1 MFFFT
6 YLARELRRRL
16 WQAIFIVLGL
26 AIGVGLVLTVTAAS
40 VGVKNAQS
48 DVLEGL
54 YGVGTDIT
62 VTGTRPP
69 APPGGGG
76 HVGIESG
83 PDGPQMCVSGV
94 CHALKNGYTIDGL
107 GSPSYWPISDTAVS
121 KVAAM
126 KDVTA
131 AAGGVLLTDD
141 RTTISSNLPLLTSFT
156 LDGADISQLK
166 LGPLSDAAVSS
177 GRAFTASDA
186 DKDVAVVDQGYAASN
201 GLKVGGTMKF
211 ADMRF
216 TIIGL
221 VEQPEGSSPPDVYI
235 PLARAQTVT
244 GQDPVA
250 AVGSMKNDVNMIYVS
265 AASAA
270 DIATV
275 QSEIAKLL
283 PTAQITT
290 PSSLAAQVTGSL
302 TSAAKLAGDLGKW
315 LSVLVLI
322 AAFAVA
328 VLLTV
333 AAVARRVRE
342 FGTLKALGW
351 PGRRIVAQVMGESLV
366 VGILGAAVGVGLGYA
381 AVAVINAIAPKLSA
395 TLTQPTG
402 MHIVSP
408 NGVVNPTTA
417 HAVSVPLSAAVGGTA
432 TGLAVAL
439 ALVGALL
446 AGAFGSWRIG
456 RLRPADAIA
465 KVGLPWSTSSPA
477 CPRSTARARGQS
489 GRSPARS
496 DLASIPSS

>member
-16 WQAIFIVLGL
+16 GQAVFIALGL
-26 AIGVGLVLTVTAAS
+26 ATGVGLVLTVMAAS
-40 VGVKNAQS
+40 AGVKNAQS
-48 DVLEGL
+48 DVLKGL

-62 VTGTRPP
+62 VNGTPP
-69 APPGGGG
+69 SAPPPGGGSR
-76 HVGIESG
+76 VQIEKAA
-83 PDGPQMCVSGV
+83 DGTQMCVNGV
-94 CHALKNGYTIDGL
+94 CHVLKNGYTIDGL
-107 GSPSYWPISDTAVS
+107 GSPSYWPISDKAVS
-121 KVAAM
+121 TVAAM

-131 AAGGVLLTDD
+131 VAGGLLLTDD
-141 RTTISSNLPLLTSFT
+141 RTTISSNRAVLTSFT
-156 LDGADISQLK
+156 LDGADISRLK

-186 DKDVAVVDQGYAASN
+186 DKDVALADQGYAASS
-201 GLKVGGTMKF
+201 GLKVGGTLKIGGTT
-211 ADMRF
+211 F

-221 VEQPEGSSPPDVYI
+221 VEQPEGSSPPEVYI
-235 PLARAQTVT
+235 PLARAQAVT
-244 GQDPVA
+244 EQDPVA
-250 AVGSMKNDVNMIYVS
+250 AAGSMKNDVNTIYVTV
-265 AASAA
+265 ASAA
-270 DIATV
+270 DIAAV

-290 PSSLAAQVTGSL
+290 PSSLADQVTGSL
-302 TSAAKLAGDLGKW
+302 TSAAKLAGDLAKW

-328 VLLTV
+328 VLLTM

-351 PGRRIVAQVMGESLV
+351 PSWRIIAQVMGESLV
-366 VGILGAAVGVGLGYA
+366 AGILGAAVGTGLGYA

-395 TLTQPTG
+395 TQTQPTG

-417 HAVSVPLSAAVGGTA
+417 HTVSVPLSAAVGGAA

-439 ALVGALL
+439 ALAGALL
-446 AGAFGSWRIG
+446 AGACSSWRIG
-456 RLRPADAIA
+456 RLRPAVAIA
-465 KVGLPWSTSSPA
+465 KV
-477 CPRSTARARGQS
+477 R
-489 GRSPARS
+489 
-496 DLASIPSS
+496 